1 MLCVIKMCTVVY
13 AFLYYYDLI
22 SLNPAVVR
30 MRAKYGIAIAD
41 STVFF
46 GALRKLYH
54 LVLFKYELFPAFVS
68 V

>member
-13 AFLYYYDLI
+13 AFLFI

-54 LVLFKYELFPAFVS
+54 LVLFKYELFPAFFS

>member
-1 MLCVIKMCTVVY
+1 MP
-13 AFLYYYDLI
+13 FFI

-46 GALRKLYH
+46 GALKKLYH
-54 LVLFKYELFPAFVS
+54 LVLFKYELFPAFFS